1 MVRAWR
7 FASGSLELCRM
18 SHACQR
24 RCPQLK
30 AFAGP
35 KPTLNA
41 LALNSFLPHGRGA
54 EPGLTCWN
62 WACPLHASQRGRTSR
77 GTRHGQEEGNRGSA
91 QEGEWRRRRRARPA
105 GAKPTPSTPGAARAA
120 SQAQLAVLG
129 QYIKDLSFE
138 SPGAPQSLQGPPAN
152 PQLKVSV
159 NVNAEPRAEETFE
172 VVAASRGSRR
182 AATGGVIYNVE
193 LLYGG
198 LFRLRNIP
206 QNLLQPVL
214 FIDCP
219 TLLFPFM
226 RRVLADVTRDGGFP
240 PLMLD
245 PIDFGRLY
253 RENMARGEGQAS
265 N

>member
-1 MVRAWR
+1 MAKK
-7 FASGSLELCRM
+7 
-18 SHACQR
+18 
-24 RCPQLK
+24 K
-30 AFAGP
+30 AGEEQP
-35 KPTLNA
+35 KKTNGDAP
-41 LALNSFLPHGRGA
+41 S
-54 EPGLTCWN
+54 
-62 WACPLHASQRGRTSR
+62 
-77 GTRHGQEEGNRGSA
+77 
-91 QEGEWRRRRRARPA
+91 RPA
-105 GAKPTPSTPGAARAA
+105 PDPANEASATPGAARAA
-120 SQAQLAVLG
+120 SQAQLAVLA

-138 SPGAPQSLQGPPAN
+138 NPGAPQSLQGPGQN

-159 NVNAEPRAEETFE
+159 NVNAEPRGEDAFE
-172 VVAASRGSRR
+172 VALQLEVHAKSDQ
-182 AATGGVIYNVE
+182 GVIYNVE
-193 LLYGG
+193 LIYGG
-198 LFRLRNIP
+198 MFRLRNIP

-253 RENMARGEGQAS
+253 AENLGRGEAAPTTAK